1 VHTDREEKLV
11 NLTSKN
17 ALIFAATGAIGSEVA
32 RTFAREGAHVY
43 ISGRDADAL
52 ERLAGEIRAAGGGAS
67 AAVVDAT
74 DQGAVQAY
82 VDQVS
87 AEAGRIDAAFN
98 AIGLPPSELG
108 YPAASTTQPLDD
120 FFKPLHTIL
129 GSTFLTSRT
138 VGAVMARQGG
148 GAIITLS
155 ATLSIWTP
163 AYMAGI
169 AATCAAIEGL
179 TRALAGEFG
188 PAGVRVNCVR
198 GNAMLETRTIA
209 ETGAGLMR
217 LGYQPSMSPTLLGRP
232 ITIGETAA
240 TAAFLASDAASG
252 ITAQVLT
259 VAAGAF
265 PVG

>member
-1 VHTDREEKLV
+1 MLV
-11 NLTSKN
+11 GKN
-17 ALIFAATGAIGSEVA
+17 ALIFAATGGIGSEVA
-32 RTFAREGAHVY
+32 HAFAREGAHVY
-43 ISGRDADAL
+43 VSGRNAAAL
-52 ERLAGEIRAAGGGAS
+52 EKLVGQIREAGGQAT
-67 AAVVDAT
+67 AAVVEATNPDA
-74 DQGAVQAY
+74 VHAY
-82 VDQVS
+82 VEQV
-87 AEAGRIDAAFN
+87 AAAAGRIDTTFN

-108 YPAASTTQPLDD
+108 YPAISTTQSLDD

-129 GSTFLTSRT
+129 GSTFLTSRA
-138 VGAVMARQGG
+138 VGAQMVRQGG
-148 GAIITLS
+148 GSIVTLS
-155 ATLSIWTP
+155 ATLSVWTG

-169 AATCAAIEGL
+169 SATCAAIEGL
-179 TRALAGEFG
+179 TRSLAGEFG

-209 ETGAGLMR
+209 ETGAGLVA
-217 LGYQPSMSPTLLGRP
+217 LGFQPSMSPTLLGRP

>member
-1 VHTDREEKLV
+1 MTLAG
-11 NLTSKN
+11 KN

-32 RTFAREGAHVY
+32 RAFAREGAHVFV
-43 ISGRDADAL
+43 SGRNAGTLEAL
-52 ERLAGEIRAAGGGAS
+52 VGEIRAAGGTAT
-67 AAVVDAT
+67 AEVVDAT
-74 DQGAVQAY
+74 DANAVQAY
-82 VDQVS
+82 VDQV
-87 AEAGRIDAAFN
+87 AAHAGHIDATFN
-98 AIGLPPSELG
+98 AIGLPPPELD
-108 YPAASTTQPLDD
+108 YPALSTEQSLEG
-120 FFKPLHTIL
+120 FLKPSRVIL

-138 VGAVMARQGG
+138 VGAHMMRQGSG
-148 GAIITLS
+148 SIVTLS

-169 AATCAAIEGL
+169 AAACSAIEGL

-209 ETGAGLMR
+209 ETAAGLIR
-217 LGYQPSMSPTLLGRP
+217 LNYQPSMSPTLLGRQ
-232 ITIGETAA
+232 ISIGETAA